1 MNLRAGLSA
10 AAHHGMRAYY
20 VPFAAGLLLVLSAFL
35 PRILVD
41 NLPLGRVPDLAGL
54 WIFGLGL
61 LAAVLASLSIITRKN
76 SRHPL
81 LVVGLAAFAILFLA
95 AKRMERLASE
105 QAWAVSQAR
114 AIVDEVSAPVPSV
127 ASLGAGAYVGLT
139 ASGVLVLFGMTIV
152 LKQISQPFVE
162 PEDDDA

>member
-20 VPFAAGLLLVLSAFL
+20 VPLVAGLLLVFSTFL
-35 PRILVD
+35 PRILAD
-41 NLPLGRVPDLAGL
+41 DRALGGVPDLAGL

-114 AIVDEVSAPVPSV
+114 AIVDEVSAPAPP
-127 ASLGAGAYVGLT
+127 ATSLGAGAYVGLT
-139 ASGVLVLFGMTIV
+139 ASVVLVLFGLTIV
-152 LKQISQPFVE
+152 LKQISQPYVE